1 MCIFFSLKKL
11 YIYIYIYWK
20 KSRNWRFLAVIC
32 TWIIPYISASCN
44 YKPRAVILLL
54 WRLQMF
60 SQRQKQ
66 DIASV
71 TRMIT
76 SLPSSAH
83 KNIIPN
89 VTEDICIIPTN
100 IFHIIFIY
108 AYLYQY
114 YLTHYCK
121 NITYDSNQKINIPH
135 AMLPNK
141 LQHQKS
147 APLLVPLKNHR
158 VHTLKVLQH

>member
-1 MCIFFSLKKL
+1 MCIFFFLKKN
-11 YIYIYIYWK
+11 YNTYWK
-20 KSRNWRFLAVIC
+20 KSRNWRFLAVLC

-44 YKPRAVILLL
+44 YKPRAVHMSIL

-108 AYLYQY
+108 AYLYHY
-114 YLTHYCK
+114 YLTHYC
-121 NITYDSNQKINIPH
+121 NITYDSNQKIIIIIIIKIINNLSICNESIQPTNRCN
-135 AMLPNK
+135 A
-141 LQHQKS
+141 
-147 APLLVPLKNHR
+147 
-158 VHTLKVLQH
+158 